1 LNYYKS
7 STGGEIMA
15 RTLDEI
21 SKLAKEERF
30 DEITVDELKLVEELF
45 ELLFDSL
52 FEPIQKQVV
61 KLLDALEPLLEF
73 VEKVQK
79 YKS

>member
-1 LNYYKS
+1 
-7 STGGEIMA
+7 MA